1 MSLRLNYVDSHS
13 ADWVGQKITPPRARA
28 ILSAA
33 EPAGKLRQALACGSG
48 SGRMTGLS
56 LVLSLIEGLPMT
68 ARLGSAAACLMF
80 SLTLAGCQTL
90 PMPFTNKPQAKAEP
104 VVPPAAAE
112 AQPTAAPAADSLPA
126 SADLKWAPKLD
137 QPIAQLEAQMALEET
152 QLAKNHTLSSI
163 AYLWD
168 ARLYLLFQDTLDYLP
183 EQAQR
188 HEVELQNRWL
198 DQRAEAMTRAFLNDK
213 DGEVARFAAGQAF
226 IAETQKRIEELE
238 RLRALVV
245 IK

>member
-1 MSLRLNYVDSHS
+1 
-13 ADWVGQKITPPRARA
+13 
-28 ILSAA
+28 
-33 EPAGKLRQALACGSG
+33 
-48 SGRMTGLS
+48 
-56 LVLSLIEGLPMT
+56 MT

-90 PMPFTNKPQAKAEP
+90 PMPFTNKPQAEPEP
-104 VVPPAAAE
+104 VVQPVEVAKPAAPKAAE
-112 AQPTAAPAADSLPA
+112 ALPA
-126 SADLKWAPKLD
+126 SADLNWEPKLD

-226 IAETQKRIEELE
+226 IEETQKRIKELE
-238 RLRALVV
+238 QLRELIV
-245 IK
+245 IQ

>member
-1 MSLRLNYVDSHS
+1 
-13 ADWVGQKITPPRARA
+13 
-28 ILSAA
+28 
-33 EPAGKLRQALACGSG
+33 
-48 SGRMTGLS
+48 
-56 LVLSLIEGLPMT
+56 MT
-68 ARLGSAAACLMF
+68 ARLGPAAACLMF

-90 PMPFTNKPQAKAEP
+90 SMPFANAPRQAPEPVAQPVEMAQAAKPQT
-104 VVPPAAAE
+104 AAA
-112 AQPTAAPAADSLPA
+112 PPA
-126 SADLKWAPKLD
+126 SADLNWEPQLD

-152 QLAKNHTLSSI
+152 QLAKNQTLSSI

-183 EQAQR
+183 EAAQR

-226 IAETQKRIEELE
+226 IAETRKRIEELE
-238 RLRALVV
+238 ALRELIV

>member
-1 MSLRLNYVDSHS
+1 
-13 ADWVGQKITPPRARA
+13 
-28 ILSAA
+28 
-33 EPAGKLRQALACGSG
+33 
-48 SGRMTGLS
+48 
-56 LVLSLIEGLPMT
+56 MT

-90 PMPFTNKPQAKAEP
+90 PMPFANQPQAEPEP
-104 VVPPAAAE
+104 VVQPVDAATPAAPRAAE
-112 AQPTAAPAADSLPA
+112 TLPA
-126 SADLKWAPKLD
+126 SADLNWEPKLD
-137 QPIAQLEAQMALEET
+137 QPIAQLEAQLQLEET

-168 ARLYLLFQDTLDYLP
+168 TRLYLLFQDTLDYLP
-183 EQAQR
+183 EQAQH

-226 IAETQKRIEELE
+226 IEETQKRIKELE
-238 RLRALVV
+238 QLRELIV

>member
-1 MSLRLNYVDSHS
+1 
-13 ADWVGQKITPPRARA
+13 
-28 ILSAA
+28 
-33 EPAGKLRQALACGSG
+33 
-48 SGRMTGLS
+48 
-56 LVLSLIEGLPMT
+56 MT
-68 ARLGSAAACLMF
+68 ARLGSAAACLLF

-90 PMPFTNKPQAKAEP
+90 PMPFAKPAEP
-104 VVPPAAAE
+104 TPTPMPKEE
-112 AQPTAAPAADSLPA
+112 ASAAPGAPRAADTLPA
-126 SADLKWAPKLD
+126 SADLNWEPKLD
-137 QPIAQLEAQMALEET
+137 QPIAQLEAQMQLEES
-152 QLAKNHTLSSI
+152 QMAKNHTLSSI

-226 IAETQKRIEELE
+226 IDETRKRIEELE
-238 RLRALVV
+238 QLRELIV
-245 IK
+245 IE

>member
-1 MSLRLNYVDSHS
+1 
-13 ADWVGQKITPPRARA
+13 
-28 ILSAA
+28 
-33 EPAGKLRQALACGSG
+33 
-48 SGRMTGLS
+48 
-56 LVLSLIEGLPMT
+56 MT

-90 PMPFTNKPQAKAEP
+90 PMPFANKPQPEPEP
-104 VVPPAAAE
+104 VAQPIEAAKPAAPRAAE
-112 AQPTAAPAADSLPA
+112 TLPA
-126 SADLKWAPKLD
+126 SADLNWEPKLD
-137 QPIAQLEAQMALEET
+137 QPIAQLEAQLQLEET

-168 ARLYLLFQDTLDYLP
+168 TRLYLLFQDTLDYLP

-226 IAETQKRIEELE
+226 IEETRKRIEELE
-238 RLRALVV
+238 QLRELIV
-245 IK
+245 IQ